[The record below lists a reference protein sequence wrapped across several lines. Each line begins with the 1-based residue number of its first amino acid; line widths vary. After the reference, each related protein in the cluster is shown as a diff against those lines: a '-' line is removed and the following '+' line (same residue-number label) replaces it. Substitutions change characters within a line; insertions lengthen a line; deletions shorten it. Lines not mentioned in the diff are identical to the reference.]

1 MPQNHSPF
9 AARLKALRGAAGLTQ
24 EQLADKAGMHKLGI
38 AKLEQGLREPTWATV
53 QALAKALG
61 VTCLDFVV
69 EEGEVVEY
77 RPPQMGRPR
86 KTPTAVQEA
95 TSEGKASNEPSKPKK
110 TATKR
115 RSNKKG

>member
-1 MPQNHSPF
+1 MTTSHSAF

-24 EQLADKAGMHKLGI
+24 EQLADAAGMHKLGI

-61 VTCLDFVV
+61 VTCLDFMVP
-69 EEGEVVEY
+69 EGETVEY

-86 KTPTAVQEA
+86 KPPPAALEA
-95 TSEGKASNEPSKPKK
+95 TSEGKASKGPSKPKQ
-110 TATKR
+110 TARKP